1 MKKVS
6 EKKPKKGDILVLK
19 ENRDVIY
26 EFNENNPK
34 GNPNA
39 CNVAVHLY
47 DSIGKDPVVN
57 YKYSDLDCVG
67 YNAPWDYAT
76 PDEIDKFN
84 NAIKAY
90 QRKRRECAM
99 VELLDELMIKKHSDT
114 EIDQI
119 KSELIKTIE
128 EY

>member
-26 EFNENNPK
+26 EFNENSPK

-84 NAIKAY
+84 NAIKTY

-99 VELLDELMIKKHSDT
+99 VELLDELIKKHSDT

-119 KSELIKTIE
+119 KSELINIIK

>member
-19 ENRDVIY
+19 ENRNVIY

-67 YNAPWDYAT
+67 YNEPWEYAT

-84 NAIKAY
+84 NAIKTY
-90 QRKRRECAM
+90 QKQRRKCDI
-99 VELLDELMIKKHSDT
+99 VKVLDEFIKKHSDT
-114 EIDQI
+114 GIDQI
-119 KSELIKTIE
+119 KSELINIIK

>member
-6 EKKPKKGDILVLK
+6 DKKPKKGDILVLK
-19 ENRDVIY
+19 ENRNVIY
-26 EFNENNPK
+26 EFNENNPE

-47 DSIGKDPVVN
+47 DRIGKATVVN
-57 YKYSDLDCVG
+57 YKFSDLDCVG
-67 YNAPWDYAT
+67 YNEPWEYAT

-84 NAIKAY
+84 NAIKEY
-90 QRKRRECAM
+90 QRKRRECVM
-99 VELLDELMIKKHSDT
+99 VELLDELIKKHSDT
-114 EIDQI
+114 GIDQI
-119 KSELIKTIE
+119 KSELINIIK

>member
-6 EKKPKKGDILVLK
+6 DKKPKNGDILVLK

-57 YKYSDLDCVG
+57 YKLSDLDCVG
-67 YNAPWDYAT
+67 YNAPYDYAT

-84 NAIKAY
+84 NAIKTY
-90 QRKRRECAM
+90 QRKIRECVM
-99 VELLDELMIKKHSDT
+99 VELLDEWIKKHSDT

-119 KSELIKTIE
+119 KSELINIIK

>member
-19 ENRDVIY
+19 ENRCVIY

-34 GNPNA
+34 RNPNA

-76 PDEIDKFN
+76 KDEIDKFN
-84 NAIKAY
+84 NAIKEY

-99 VELLDELMIKKHSDT
+99 VELLDELFMKHSDT

-119 KSELIKTIE
+119 KSELINIIK